1 MFTELEPERSERPF
15 LERLP
20 FGAFPGPRLL
30 CVETYSHS
38 NLRTVQL

>member
-1 MFTELEPERSERPF
+1 MTLELEPERPF

-20 FGAFPGPRLL
+20 LGALPGPRRLW
-30 CVETYSHS
+30 VETYSHS

>member
-1 MFTELEPERSERPF
+1 MFEPDPEGSERPF
-15 LERLP
+15 LERCP

-30 CVETYSHS
+30 CVDTYSHS